1 MRILID
7 LQACQATNQH
17 RGIGR
22 YSMSLAQSIARQGGN
37 HDLKVLLN
45 RQFPE
50 SIEPIRKAF
59 GGLLHEDDIVVFDG
73 PSGIAEIHAPG
84 SWRCKSA
91 EQIREFFIRRFSP
104 DIVHVSSLFEGL
116 VDDAVTSVRHLPNNF
131 ASAVTLYDLIP
142 LLRKETYLSDPRV
155 RQWYYRKL
163 QGLKSAELLLAISE
177 HSRTEALDWLHLP
190 SDRVVNISSAIDDS
204 FRPLALNAEEAAG
217 LKAKF
222 GIQRPFVMYTGGIDP
237 RKNIEGL
244 IKAFA
249 RLPLSLRSAYQL
261 AIVCK
266 ISDADL
272 RRLQALAGSAGL
284 QQDEVVF
291 TDYVSDEELLRLYNL
306 CTLFVFPS
314 LHEGFGLPALEAM
327 ACGVAVIGS
336 NVSSIPEVIGR
347 EDALFKPDDLE
358 AMSAKMEQALIDPA
372 FRQSLQSHGLEQC
385 RKFSWK
391 ESGYRALQAFE
402 ELHERRQPVRPS
414 VPTGRRP
421 RLAYVSPLPPGKSGI
436 ADYSAELLPELA
448 RYYEIELIV
457 NQEHVDDAWVAA
469 NFVQRPVSW
478 FQSHADKFDRI
489 VYHFGNSSFHE
500 HMFKLLP
507 EHPGVVVL
515 HDFFLSG
522 ILHYLEATS
531 YLPGAFRN
539 ALYYSHGYPAL
550 IDAAASGKEAA
561 AWQYPG
567 NRQVLD
573 HATGLIIHSDFS
585 RQLAKKWYGEDE
597 FSNWK
602 VIPLIRAVSKEV
614 NREQARQQLGIGDD
628 DFLICSFGLLGK
640 TKLNHRLLN
649 SWLNSV
655 LARNKNCLLVFVG
668 ENDPNQYG
676 RDLAANIAKSP
687 ASDRIRITGF
697 ASPELYRTYLAAA
710 DAAVQLRTLSR
721 GETSA
726 SILDCL
732 AHGIPTII
740 NRNGSASELPDEV
753 LVKLPD
759 EFTDSELTSAIE
771 QLHGDGNLREA
782 MATKAVSH
790 VLNQH
795 HPARVGQMYFEA
807 IEAFALNSSAALHHQ
822 LINAI
827 SEIPAPVSPA
837 QDDLIAIAGSIARN
851 RETPRR
857 KQLLVDIS
865 ELVQRDAKSGIQR
878 VVRNVLQ
885 FMLRRT
891 SSAYRVEPVYDA
903 GGYYAYARNFTCG
916 MLNIAPVPMDDEA
929 IEANAGD
936 IFLGLDLNP
945 QLVPNNRKLFEDMKN
960 RGIGLHFVVYDLLPI
975 LRPDVFVDGAKSGFT
990 RWLECVATLADG
1002 LVCISRAVADEV
1014 HAWVETTQLKRT
1026 TPLQLG
1032 YFHLGADI
1040 NAAAPAIHP
1049 EEHENLVPEQI
1060 GKHASLLMVGTLEPR
1075 KGHAQALAAFEL
1087 LWKNGEQANLVIVGK
1102 QGWMVEP
1109 LVEKLRTHPEIGKR
1123 LFWFENAS
1131 DTLLLRLYE
1140 AASGLLA
1147 ASEAEGFGL
1156 PLVEAA
1162 QYKLPI
1168 VARDLPVFREVAGN
1182 HAYYFKGDDS
1192 ADLAEALKIW
1202 LEMLDVGQVPTS
1214 ENMPWLTWEQSTK
1227 QLLDAVENSNWY
1239 KTVPV
1244 R

>member
-1 MRILID
+1 
-7 LQACQATNQH
+7 
-17 RGIGR
+17 
-22 YSMSLAQSIARQGGN
+22 MSLAQAMARQAGG
-37 HDLKVLLN
+37 HELKILLN
-45 RQFPE
+45 RQFAD
-50 SIEPIRKAF
+50 SIAPIRKAF
-59 GGLLHEDDIVVFDG
+59 DGLVHEKDIVVFDG
-73 PSGIAEIHAPG
+73 PAGVAEIHAPG

-91 EQIREFFIRRFSP
+91 EQVREFFIRRFSP

-116 VDDAVTSVRHLPNNF
+116 VDNAVTAAPHLPDDF

-142 LLRKETYLSDPRV
+142 LVRKETYLSDPRV

-163 QGLKSAELLLAISE
+163 HGLKSAELLLAISE

-190 SDRVVNISSAIDDS
+190 DDRVVNISSAIDDS
-204 FRPLALNAEEAAG
+204 FRPLELNPEDSAG

-244 IKAFA
+244 INAFA
-249 RLPLSLRSAYQL
+249 KLPSSLRSAYQL

-266 ISDADL
+266 ISDTDL

-284 QQDEVVF
+284 QQGDVVF
-291 TDYVSDEELLRLYNL
+291 TDYVSDDELLRLYNL

-347 EDALFKPDDLE
+347 ADALFKPDDLE
-358 AMSAKMEQALIDPA
+358 AMSGKIAQALTDPA
-372 FRQSLQSHGLEQC
+372 YRRDLQAHGLEQAK
-385 RKFSWK
+385 KFSWD
-391 ESGYRALQAFE
+391 ESGRRAMQAFE
-402 ELHERRQPVRPS
+402 QLHERRQPVRS
-414 VPTGRRP
+414 LVPTRGRP
-421 RLAYVSPLPPGKSGI
+421 RLAYVSPLPPSKSGI

-448 RYYEIELIV
+448 RYYDIEVVV
-457 NQEHVDDAWVAA
+457 NQEQVDDAWIAA
-469 NFVQRPVSW
+469 NFVQRSISW
-478 FQSHADKFDRI
+478 FESHAHEFDRI

-507 EHPGVVVL
+507 EYPGVVVL

-550 IDAAASGKEAA
+550 IEEAKVGKEAA
-561 AWQYPG
+561 VWQYPG

-573 HATGLIIHSDFS
+573 HATGIIIHSDFS
-585 RQLAKKWYGEDE
+585 RQLAAKWYGEGQFAD
-597 FSNWK
+597 WQT
-602 VIPLIRAVSKEV
+602 IPHLRAVPKDV
-614 NREQARQQLGIGDD
+614 DREQARRQLGIGAD

-640 TKLNHRLLN
+640 TKLNHRLLDC
-649 SWLNSV
+649 WLGST
-655 LARNKNCLLVFVG
+655 LAGDRNCHLVFVG

-676 RDLAANIAKSP
+676 RDLAASIAKSP
-687 ASDRIRITGF
+687 HSNRIRITGF

-721 GETSA
+721 GETSGT
-726 SILDCL
+726 ILDCL

-740 NRNGSASELPDEV
+740 NRNGSAAELPDEV

-759 EFTDSELTSAIE
+759 EFTDGELQAAIE
-771 QLHGDGNLREA
+771 QLHGNGSLRAAMAEKAISHILRE
-782 MATKAVSH
+782 
-790 VLNQH
+790 H
-795 HPARVGQMYFEA
+795 HPARIGQMYFDA
-807 IEAFALNSSAALHHQ
+807 IEGFALNGTAALHRA
-822 LINAI
+822 LIDSI
-827 SEIPAPVSPA
+827 SGVHAPAAPA
-837 QDDLIAIAGSIARN
+837 QDDLIAIADSISKN
-851 RETPRR
+851 RESPRR

-891 SSAYRVEPVYDA
+891 SSAYRVEPVYNA
-903 GGYYAYARNFTCG
+903 GGYYAYARSFTGG
-916 MLNIAPVPMDDEA
+916 MLGIAPLTLADEA
-929 IEANAGD
+929 IETNAGD
-936 IFLGLDLNP
+936 IFLGLDLTP
-945 QLVPNNRKLFEDMKN
+945 QLIPDHRKLFDDMKN
-960 RGIGLHFVVYDLLPI
+960 RGVSLHFVVYDLLPI
-975 LRPDVFVDGAKSGFT
+975 LRPDVFVDGAKPGFT
-990 RWLECVATLADG
+990 RWLESVASLADG

-1014 HAWVETTQLKRT
+1014 HAWTETVQLQRT
-1026 TPLQLG
+1026 APLQLG

-1040 NAAAPAIHP
+1040 KTTAPAINAGANEDLLP
-1049 EEHENLVPEQI
+1049 EPIRMYPSV
-1060 GKHASLLMVGTLEPR
+1060 LMVGTLEPR
-1075 KGHAQALAAFEL
+1075 KGYAQALSAFEL
-1087 LWKNGEQANLVIVGK
+1087 LWESGAQANLVIVGK
-1102 QGWMVEP
+1102 QGWMVES
-1109 LVEKLRTHPEIGKR
+1109 LVEKLRAHPENGKR
-1123 LFWFENAS
+1123 LFWFEGAS
-1131 DTLLLRLYE
+1131 DALLLQLYG

-1168 VARDLPVFREVAGN
+1168 IARDLPVFREVAGD
-1182 HAYYFKGDDS
+1182 HAFYFSGKAAG
-1192 ADLAEALKIW
+1192 DLAEALRNW
-1202 LEMLDVGQVPTS
+1202 LEMHAGGRVPTS
-1214 ENMPWLTWEQSTK
+1214 ENMPWLTWDQSAQ
-1227 QLLDAVENSNWY
+1227 QLLDAVEHANWY
-1239 KTVPV
+1239 KTVPA